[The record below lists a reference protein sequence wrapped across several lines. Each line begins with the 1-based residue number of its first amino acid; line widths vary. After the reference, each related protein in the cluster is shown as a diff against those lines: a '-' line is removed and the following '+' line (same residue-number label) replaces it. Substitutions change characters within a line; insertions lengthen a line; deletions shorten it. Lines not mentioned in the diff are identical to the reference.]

1 MTWNLA
7 AARRR
12 CRHGEARTRRLPAHV
27 AADVR
32 DVARASGFPGGRR
45 LFNAHIRNT
54 ALHLAAKRLTKGA
67 GSGCVL
73 AHRRATWRGISSSR
87 SPLIQCTCSKVQH
100 GWTSCSRAQ
109 LTNTGQGPRLLKSRH
124 PRTTQCTRRQQWL
137 GPSASHLHVELCAPA
152 QVCGMCKSPY
162 KLPGRPAPS
171 LRQLLRLL
179 LDRLGS
185 PALVR
190 PRQRYC
196 SSYGPRWPP
205 LAASQHKCFQNC
217 NLCTRNMPYIRICA
231 PWRLTD
237 RSEASVIRVR

>member
-45 LFNAHIRNT
+45 LINAHISNT
-54 ALHLAAKRLTKGA
+54 ALHLAAKRLTKVA

-73 AHRRATWRGISSSR
+73 AHRRATWRGILSSR

-109 LTNTGQGPRLLKSRH
+109 LTITGQGPRLLKSRH
-124 PRTTQCTRRQQWL
+124 PAPLSALDGSSGWGLALPIFTSNYVPRRRCAACASRRTSCQGDPRPHC
-137 GPSASHLHVELCAPA
+137 ASCCACYRTAWAARPWCAPA
-152 QVCGMCKSPY
+152 SATAA
-162 KLPGRPAPS
+162 LTARDGRLWPPANTNAFITATHAPEICHTS
-171 LRQLLRLL
+171 VSV
-179 LDRLGS
+179 RLG
-185 PALVR
+185 A
-190 PRQRYC
+190 
-196 SSYGPRWPP
+196 
-205 LAASQHKCFQNC
+205 
-217 NLCTRNMPYIRICA
+217 
-231 PWRLTD
+231 
-237 RSEASVIRVR
+237 